1 MQTIVLS
8 ASAVGVLRFRVKGW
22 RFPGRDC
29 DRDAFQE
36 LVVAGIMAPDGDGD
50 YRFTEEG
57 WARREEVLREEEER
71 IERERHEPPDASNLS
86 EAATELLRHLV
97 LTEDRVEVTPET
109 K

>member
-22 RFPGRDC
+22 RFPIRDC

-36 LVVAGIMAPDGDGD
+36 LVVAGIMAPDGGGD

-57 WARREEVLREEEER
+57 WRGARTFSAKKRNASSGSALSLPTRAISR
-71 IERERHEPPDASNLS
+71 KPP
-86 EAATELLRHLV
+86 
-97 LTEDRVEVTPET
+97 
-109 K
+109 